1 MKLMYYYPVC
11 KKKNSSSNLNNY
23 IFVQCYF
30 RCTFVQNASSDALQ
44 LGRSVQTL
52 KDDWKQ
58 IDRPLAFL
66 VAFNLNHAEFLCM
79 K

>member
-1 MKLMYYYPVC
+1 MLFSMY
-11 KKKNSSSNLNNY
+11 
-23 IFVQCYF
+23 FVH
-30 RCTFVQNASSDALQ
+30 TAPSDALQ

-58 IDRPLAFL
+58 IHRPLAFL
-66 VAFNLNHAEFLCM
+66 VVVNLNHAEFLCM